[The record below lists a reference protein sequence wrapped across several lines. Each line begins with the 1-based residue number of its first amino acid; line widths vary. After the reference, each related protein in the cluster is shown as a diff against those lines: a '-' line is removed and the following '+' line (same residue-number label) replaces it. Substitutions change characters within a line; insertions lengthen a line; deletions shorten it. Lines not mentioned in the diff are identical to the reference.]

1 MRRRRRPGAARV
13 DDGEGVLVAGG
24 NSDEL
29 LQFRKKEMDLMHQ
42 QIWKKLEENQ
52 PGRRTP
58 WGWKNGDDL
67 AKADDLQ

>member
-1 MRRRRRPGAARV
+1 VRRWRRLGAARV
-13 DDGEGVLVAGG
+13 DDGEGVLVASSS
-24 NSDEL
+24 SDEL

-52 PGRRTP
+52 SGRRTP

-67 AKADDLQ
+67 A

>member
-1 MRRRRRPGAARV
+1 VRRRRRLGAALV

-24 NSDEL
+24 SSDEL
-29 LQFRKKEMDLMHQ
+29 LQFRKKEIDLMHQ

-52 PGRRTP
+52 SGRCTP

-67 AKADDLQ
+67 VKAGDLQ